1 LLLDRAGSTDLRSFS
16 KAASK
21 RRVGHSG
28 NRKRRKRFP
37 KHAEKTLSVGE
48 STKKKK
54 KKKKQKQRKKKNKK
68 EPVAFLRFPA
78 VITAF
83 A

>member
-16 KAASK
+16 RPASK

-37 KHAEKTLSVGE
+37 NAETLSVGE
-48 STKKKK
+48 STIKKEKKK
-54 KKKKQKQRKKKNKK
+54 RKKKEKREK
-68 EPVAFLRFPA
+68 EKPVASLRFSA